1 MMRVVPKALFF
12 SSEEITH
19 PEVKKQDGNGAF
31 VTFVDLGAKMLRAFS
46 SVNSYIDFYGGTQT
60 FLLL

>member
-1 MMRVVPKALFF
+1 MMRVVPKALLF

-19 PEVKKQDGNGAF
+19 PEVTKQDRNGAF